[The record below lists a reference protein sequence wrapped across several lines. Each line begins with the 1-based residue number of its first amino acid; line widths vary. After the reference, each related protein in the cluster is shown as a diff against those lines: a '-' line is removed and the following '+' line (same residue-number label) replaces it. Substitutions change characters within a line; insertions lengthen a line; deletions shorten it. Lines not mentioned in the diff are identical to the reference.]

1 MKHVKGDL
9 ILGFSEGDFDVIVHG
24 CNCGNNMGD
33 GIAKTIRD
41 QYPEAYEAD
50 CRTRRFDKTKMGTYT
65 YADIWRDRRNSDGC
79 ERVFLG
85 TIINAYTQFHWQGVG
100 KDGGPLCD
108 YDALRSV
115 FRQLKMDYG
124 NQGKSFG
131 VPAIGAARAG
141 GDWRIISQIIDEE
154 LAGEEVIFVEYNGV
168 DAVRGDY
175 KRNMT

>member
-33 GIAKTIRD
+33 GIARTIKEK
-41 QYPEAYEAD
+41 YPEAYEAD
-50 CRTRRFDKTKMGTYT
+50 CRTVRFDKTKLGTYT
-65 YADIWRDRRNSDGC
+65 HADIYRDLRNSDGV
-79 ERVFLG
+79 RRGVFLG
-85 TIINAYTQFHWQGVG
+85 TIINAYTQFHWYGKGV
-100 KDGGPLCD
+100 LCD

-115 FRQLKMDYG
+115 FRQLKPDYG

-141 GDWRIISQIIDEE
+141 GDWRIISAIIDEE
-154 LAGEEVIFVEYNGV
+154 LEGEEVIFVEYNGV

-175 KRNMT
+175 KRNMR